1 MQAILWKNNV
11 LTGSYGCPC
20 LLEINMKELKIGCA
34 KPAAQRAGEI
44 DEANNMDKGEKTMV
58 LAKVG
63 SKAPDFETSM
73 YQNGNFGQVS
83 LSDYT
88 GKWVVLCFYPGDF
101 TFV

>member
-1 MQAILWKNNV
+1 
-11 LTGSYGCPC
+11 
-20 LLEINMKELKIGCA
+20 MKGLKIGCA
-34 KPAAQRAGEI
+34 KPAGQRAGEI
-44 DEANNMDKGEKTMV
+44 DESNSMDKEEKTMV

-73 YQNGNFGQVS
+73 YQDGNFGQVR

>member
-1 MQAILWKNNV
+1 
-11 LTGSYGCPC
+11 
-20 LLEINMKELKIGCA
+20 MKGLKIGCA

-44 DEANNMDKGEKTMV
+44 DELNSMDKEEKTMV

-73 YQNGNFGQVS
+73 YQDGNFGQVR
-83 LSDYT
+83 LSDYI